1 MPDKTTT
8 FWPVRAMAVSAMA
21 VTSGLGGAACKDERA
36 SAEASAQAPA
46 QRTDE
51 GAEGTQ
57 GEVVNRPSDT
67 KPSDTKPSDNDEP
80 ANESNQTLPLANPLD
95 DSLRAPADPSCT
107 EGFPPPEDPAF
118 QRTQRL
124 TANAPEAESI
134 LASMT
139 LDEKL
144 TVLSGYL
151 DYDWADGT
159 AFEAAS
165 VERVNYP
172 AFRMRDGARG
182 VRGIFREPSTT
193 FPVGQARGA
202 SFDIDLE
209 ERIGRVF
216 AAELRALRGDVVLAP
231 TVNVLRH
238 PAWGRAQ
245 ETYGEDPVVLG
256 ELGAAFVRGVQGGAQ
271 GMPACVKHYAGN
283 NSEDNRGGNND
294 HGVDAIIDEQ
304 TLRENYVRAFQIIVE
319 KADPAC
325 VMTAYND
332 VNGQSNTENTH
343 LLADILRSSP
353 SGPQHGFGWKGFVV
367 SDWGS
372 TLGPGHGALAQ
383 EAGLDIEMPDPL
395 AFSDLGE
402 ENAAGIERA
411 ARRVLDVRATFGQLS
426 SAYLEAHAQPPDA
439 SISDTPSHRALAREA
454 AEKGAVLLKNASVL
468 PLRTE
473 ELDSIVFL
481 GPDRIVP
488 RIRPVMEP
496 HGLGDGGSSQ
506 THPPYVVSFMEGVS
520 RRAQGSVTQ
529 SISVTQSNDALSAIG
544 KSVAI
549 IPVTMAHADEGEGYG
564 GGGDRDTL
572 TLSTIEPRHWTVQK
586 PAAFIQE
593 VRAADPDV
601 KIVVLLAVGSAV
613 VMEDWID
620 AADAVIQTFYPGQE
634 GGTAVARLLFGDVN
648 FSGKLPFTVARN
660 PADYPVFGNTEES
673 ITFEYLHGYR
683 RIEAN
688 GVAPRFWFGYG
699 LSYTSYEYGEPVV
712 LCPEGVDEDGQL
724 RVEVRVTNTGRMAGD
739 EVVQL
744 YVASPATPG
753 LLHPPPPK
761 ALKAFT
767 RVALEPGQSKQV
779 QLSVPA
785 RDLRHWGRHLGSGG
799 WELARGEHTVL
810 VGPSADPSVLKS
822 APFSVN

>member
-1 MPDKTTT
+1 MPERTTT
-8 FWPVRAMAVSAMA
+8 FWPVFAMAVS
-21 VTSGLGGAACKDERA
+21 SGLGGSACKDDGA
-36 SAEASAQAPA
+36 SAEATAQAPA
-46 QRTDE
+46 
-51 GAEGTQ
+51 
-57 GEVVNRPSDT
+57 EVSD
-67 KPSDTKPSDNDEP
+67 PPDNDPSDNDPSDNGARGAANLGDEP

-95 DSLRAPADPSCT
+95 DSLRAPAGDPSCT

-124 TANAPEAESI
+124 TPNTPEAESM

-159 AFEAAS
+159 AFEAAG

-172 AFRMRDGARG
+172 TFRMRDGARG
-182 VRGIFREPSTT
+182 VRGIFLEPSTT
-193 FPVGQARGA
+193 FPVGQARAA

-216 AAELRALRGDVVLAP
+216 ASELRALRGDVVLAP

-343 LLADILRSSP
+343 LLADVLRSSP
-353 SGPQHGFGWKGFVV
+353 SGPHHGFGWKGFVV

-372 TLGPGHGALAQ
+372 TLGPGHGALAL

-411 ARRVLDVRATFGQLS
+411 ARRVLDARATFGQLS
-426 SAYLEAHAQPPDA
+426 SAYLEAHAQPPDS
-439 SISDTPSHRALAREA
+439 SISDTPSHRELAREA

-520 RRAQGSVTQ
+520 RRAQG
-529 SISVTQSNDALSAIG
+529 ISVTQSADVLSAIG

-634 GGTAVARLLFGDVN
+634 GGTAAARLLFGDVN

-660 PADYPVFGNTEES
+660 SADYPFFGNTEES

-683 RIEAN
+683 RMEAN
-688 GVAPRFWFGYG
+688 GVAPRFWFGHG

-712 LCPEGVDEDGQL
+712 LCPEGVDGNGQL
-724 RVEVRVTNTGRMAGD
+724 RVEVSVTNTGQMSGE

-753 LLHPPPPK
+753 LLHAPPPK

-785 RDLRHWGRHLGSGG
+785 RDLRNWGPEG

-822 APFSVN
+822 APFTVD